1 MFCGSWFFAASGSV
15 RRSVVERIQRA
26 LELAHVRRAL
36 DVESPLA
43 GHSSPEERAM
53 LRTAGQPTE
62 AVQPPKLALDRARL
76 RASKVVFPE
85 DSSAAAR
92 AYRMLR
98 AQVLHRVRSS
108 GLGAIGIVSSA
119 SGEGKTL
126 TAVNLALSL
135 AADPNHSVALVDLDL
150 RRPSVAA
157 TLGIAPPLGL
167 DTWLTGE
174 QPVASVLYALDGF
187 ERLSLVPT
195 VAPLVA
201 ASEALAGART
211 RELIEALRSAEG
223 RRILLVDLPPALLSD
238 HVLTVAPLLDG
249 FVLVVTEGQTQR
261 DDVERVF
268 ELLGRE
274 RIVGTVLNRSSD
286 SEQRAY

>member
-1 MFCGSWFFAASGSV
+1 M
-15 RRSVVERIQRA
+15 ERIQRA
-26 LELAHVRRAL
+26 LELAHVRRAAEAETL
-36 DVESPLA
+36 S

-53 LRTAGQPTE
+53 LRSATQPGETTE
-62 AVQPPKLALDRARL
+62 LPKLTIDRARL
-76 RASKVVFPE
+76 RARRVVFPE

-119 SGEGKTL
+119 SGEGKTI

-135 AADPNHSVALVDLDL
+135 AADPNHSVTLVDLDL

-157 TLGIAPPLGL
+157 TLGLTPPLGL
-167 DTWLTGE
+167 DTWLTAE
-174 QPVASVLYALDGF
+174 HPVASVHYGLEGIA
-187 ERLSLVPT
+187 RLSVVPT
-195 VAPLVA
+195 VAPLLT
-201 ASEALAGART
+201 ASEALADSRARD
-211 RELIEALRSAEG
+211 LIDALRSMES
-223 RRILLVDLPPALLSD
+223 RRLLIVDLPPALLTD
-238 HVLTVAPLLDG
+238 HVLTVARLLDG
-249 FVLVVTEGQTQR
+249 FVLVVTEGQTRR

-268 ELLGRE
+268 ELLGRD
-274 RIVGTVLNRSSD
+274 RIIGTVLNRSSD

>member
-1 MFCGSWFFAASGSV
+1 M
-15 RRSVVERIQRA
+15 ERIQRA
-26 LELAHVRRAL
+26 LELAHVRRAM
-36 DVESPLA
+36 DAESPLA

-53 LRTAGQPTE
+53 LRSAAQAAEP
-62 AVQPPKLALDRARL
+62 AALPKLALDRARL
-76 RASKVVFPE
+76 RARKVVFPE

-98 AQVLHRVRSS
+98 AQVLHRVRTS
-108 GLGAIGIVSSA
+108 GLGAVGIVSSA

-135 AADPNHSVALVDLDL
+135 ATDPNHNVTLIDLDL

-157 TLGIAPPLGL
+157 TLGVSPPLGL
-167 DTWLTGE
+167 DTWLTDE
-174 QPVASVLYALDGF
+174 HPVASVLYGLEGF
-187 ERLSLVPT
+187 HRLTLVPT
-195 VAPLVA
+195 LAPMVA
-201 ASEALAGART
+201 ASEALAGNRT
-211 RELIEALRSAEG
+211 RDLIETVRSAES
-223 RRILLVDLPPALLSD
+223 RRVLVVDLPPALLSD

-249 FVLVVTEGQTQR
+249 FVLVVTEGLTLR

-268 ELLGRE
+268 ELLGRD

>member
-1 MFCGSWFFAASGSV
+1 M
-15 RRSVVERIQRA
+15 ERIQRA
-26 LELAHVRRAL
+26 LELANSESWRATARRAA
-36 DVESPLA
+36 DTESPLV

-53 LRTAGQPTE
+53 LRAAAQAAEPAE
-62 AVQPPKLALDRARL
+62 LPQLALDRASL
-76 RASKVVFPE
+76 RARKVVFPE
-85 DSSAAAR
+85 DASAAAR

-135 AADPNHSVALVDLDL
+135 AADPNHGVTLIDLDL
-150 RRPSVAA
+150 RRPSVAS
-157 TLGIAPPLGL
+157 TLGLAPPIGL
-167 DTWLTGE
+167 DTWLTAE
-174 QPVASVLYALDGF
+174 HPVASVLYGIEGF

-195 VAPLVA
+195 IAPLVA
-201 ASEALAGART
+201 ASEALAGNRT
-211 RELIEALRSAEG
+211 RDLIETLRSTG
-223 RRILLVDLPPALLSD
+223 NRRVLIADLPPALLSD
-238 HVLTVAPLLDG
+238 HVLTVSPLLDG
-249 FVLVVTEGQTQR
+249 FVVVVTEGQTRR

-268 ELLGRE
+268 ELLGRD
-274 RIVGTVLNRSSD
+274 RIIGTVLNRSSD

>member
-1 MFCGSWFFAASGSV
+1 M
-15 RRSVVERIQRA
+15 ERIQRA
-26 LELAHVRRAL
+26 LELAHVRRAV
-36 DVESPLA
+36 DAESPLV

-53 LRTAGQPTE
+53 LRAAAQDAEP
-62 AVQPPKLALDRARL
+62 AALPRLAIDRARL
-76 RASKVVFPE
+76 RARKIVFPE

-119 SGEGKTL
+119 GGEGKTL

-135 AADPNHSVALVDLDL
+135 AADPNHSVTLIDLDL

-157 TLGIAPPLGL
+157 TLGLAPPLGL
-167 DTWLTGE
+167 DTWLAAE
-174 QPVASVLYALDGF
+174 HPVTSVLYGLEGLD
-187 ERLSLVPT
+187 RLSLVPS

-201 ASEALAGART
+201 ASEALAGNRS
-211 RELIEALRSAEG
+211 RDLIETLRSTES
-223 RRILLVDLPPALLSD
+223 RRVLIVDLPPALLSD

-249 FVLVVTEGQTQR
+249 FVLVVTEGQTR
-261 DDVERVF
+261 REDVERVF
-268 ELLGRE
+268 ELLGRD
-274 RIVGTVLNRSSD
+274 RILGTVLNRSSD

>member
-1 MFCGSWFFAASGSV
+1 MLRAA
-15 RRSVVERIQRA
+15 
-26 LELAHVRRAL
+26 AHAA
-36 DVESPLA
+36 EPLA
-43 GHSSPEERAM
+43 LPR
-53 LRTAGQPTE
+53 L
-62 AVQPPKLALDRARL
+62 AVDRAGM
-76 RASKVVFPE
+76 RARKVVFAE

-135 AADPNHSVALVDLDL
+135 AADPNHSVTLIDLDL

-157 TLGIAPPLGL
+157 TLGLKPPVGL
-167 DTWLTGE
+167 DSWLTGE
-174 QPVASVLYALDGF
+174 QPVASVLYGLEGF
-187 ERLSLVPT
+187 ERLSVVPT
-195 VAPLVA
+195 VAPVVA

-211 RELIEALRSAEG
+211 RDLIETLRSSES
-223 RRILLVDLPPALLSD
+223 RRVLIADLPPALLSD
-238 HVLTVAPLLDG
+238 HVLTLAQLLDG
-249 FVLVVTEGQTQR
+249 FVLVVTEGQTRR

-274 RIVGTVLNRSSD
+274 RIIGTVLNRSSD

>member
-1 MFCGSWFFAASGSV
+1 M
-15 RRSVVERIQRA
+15 ERIQRA
-26 LELAHVRRAL
+26 LELANGEPWKHGVRRAV
-36 DVESPLA
+36 DAGSPLP

-53 LRTAGQPTE
+53 LRAAAHAAEP
-62 AVQPPKLALDRARL
+62 AALPRLAIDRARL
-76 RASKVVFPE
+76 RARKVVFPE

-108 GLGAIGIVSSA
+108 GLGAIGIVSST

-135 AADPNHSVALVDLDL
+135 AVDPNHSVTLIDLDL
-150 RRPSVAA
+150 RRPSVSA
-157 TLGIAPPLGL
+157 TLEVAPPVGL
-167 DTWLTGE
+167 DTWLTAE
-174 QPVASVLYALDGF
+174 QPVASVLYGLEGF

-195 VAPLVA
+195 VAPLMA
-201 ASEALAGART
+201 ASEALAGDRT
-211 RELIEALRSAEG
+211 RDLIETLRSTET
-223 RRILLVDLPPALLSD
+223 RRVLIADLPPALLSD
-238 HVLTVAPLLDG
+238 HVLTLSPLLDG
-249 FVLVVTEGQTQR
+249 FVLVVTEGQTLR

-268 ELLGRE
+268 ELLGRD
-274 RIVGTVLNRSSD
+274 RIIGTVLNRSSD

>member
-1 MFCGSWFFAASGSV
+1 MLRSAAQTA
-15 RRSVVERIQRA
+15 E
-26 LELAHVRRAL
+26 
-36 DVESPLA
+36 PLA
-43 GHSSPEERAM
+43 
-53 LRTAGQPTE
+53 L
-62 AVQPPKLALDRARL
+62 PKLAIDRAKL
-76 RASKVVFPE
+76 RTRKVVFAE

-98 AQVLHRVRSS
+98 AQVLHRVRAS

-135 AADPNHSVALVDLDL
+135 AADPNHNVTLIDLDL

-157 TLGIAPPLGL
+157 TLGVNPPLGL
-167 DTWLTGE
+167 DTWLTAPE
-174 QPVASVLYALDGF
+174 HPVASVLYGLEGLD
-187 ERLSLVPT
+187 RLSLVPT
-195 VAPLVA
+195 VAPMVA
-201 ASEALAGART
+201 AAEALAGNRT
-211 RELIEALRSAEG
+211 RDLIETVRSAES
-223 RRILLVDLPPALLSD
+223 RRVLVVDLPPALLSD

-249 FVLVVTEGQTQR
+249 FVLVVTEGQTLR

-274 RIVGTVLNRSSD
+274 RIIGTVLNRSSD